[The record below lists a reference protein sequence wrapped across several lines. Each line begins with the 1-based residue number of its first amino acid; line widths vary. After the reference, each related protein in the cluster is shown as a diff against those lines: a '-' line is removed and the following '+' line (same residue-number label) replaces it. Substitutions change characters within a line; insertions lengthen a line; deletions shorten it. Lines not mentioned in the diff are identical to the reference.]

1 MNSENEVIPVPHVES
16 TPWRLDLWLRKR
28 ILWVFLL
35 ALLLF
40 ILGALLSHIWLVN
53 NPESAGE
60 YFSLL
65 SKIIRNKI
73 PAGAEGPSLFLAVF
87 INNLKASAFMV
98 GLGLIPFLVLPAFGL
113 LANGVGI
120 GIVTSM
126 VQLKGQNVLMM
137 LLVGIVPH
145 GIIEIP
151 AFVLSGSL
159 GIYMSIQFSKFILMG
174 LRSETEPPLQLVK
187 RILKTWLFVVVP
199 LLSLAALIESY
210 ITPILLKGF
219 LLR

>member
-1 MNSENEVIPVPHVES
+1 MSFGNEES
-16 TPWRLDLWLRKR
+16 LAPLHGFQPWNQWQWLRKR
-28 ILWVFLL
+28 IFRVFIV

-40 ILGALLSHIWLVN
+40 LLGALLSHIWLVN

-65 SKIIRNKI
+65 SNIIRDKI
-73 PAGAEGPSLFLAVF
+73 PAGAEGPRLFLAIF
-87 INNLKASAFMV
+87 FNNLKASALMV
-98 GLGLIPFLVLPAFGL
+98 VLGLIPFLILPAFGL

-120 GIVTSM
+120 GVVTSM
-126 VQLKGQNVLMM
+126 LQIKGQNVVTM

-145 GIIEIP
+145 GIFEIP
-151 AFVLSGSL
+151 AFILSGSL

-174 LRSETEPPLQLVK
+174 LRTETEPPLHLIK
-187 RILKTWLFVVVP
+187 CILKTWLFVVVP

-210 ITPILLKGF
+210 ITPTLLKGF
-219 LLR
+219 LI